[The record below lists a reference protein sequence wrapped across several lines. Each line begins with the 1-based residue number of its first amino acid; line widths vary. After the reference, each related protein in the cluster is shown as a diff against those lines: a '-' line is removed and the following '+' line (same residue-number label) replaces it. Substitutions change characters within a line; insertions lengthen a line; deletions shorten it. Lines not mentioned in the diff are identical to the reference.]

1 SAGFGGITP
10 QGSKCKFDGP
20 TSWMTSLRLAEPVKK
35 LVKPGRFPIEKTEWI
50 RGFRISASTNTTRLP
65 VWVNETA
72 MFIAVT
78 VFPSLG
84 PALVTNTT
92 RGALSGKDKSSDVR
106 TDRYASD
113 MTEDGAACVINS
125 GGVFSSSSLRIG
137 FPDEDLVE
145 V

>member
-1 SAGFGGITP
+1 
-10 QGSKCKFDGP
+10 
-20 TSWMTSLRLAEPVKK
+20 MTSLRFAEPVRK

-84 PALVTNTT
+84 TALVTNTT
-92 RGALSGKDKSSDVR
+92 RGALSGKDNSSEVR

-113 MTEDGAACVINS
+113 ITEVGAACVTNS
-125 GGVFSSSSLRIG
+125 AGVFSSSPFRTGS
-137 FPDEDLVE
+137 PDEDLVE
-145 V
+145 LFA

>member
-1 SAGFGGITP
+1 
-10 QGSKCKFDGP
+10 
-20 TSWMTSLRLAEPVKK
+20 MTSLRFAEPVKK
-35 LVKPGRFPIEKTEWI
+35 LVKPGRFPIEKTEWM

-84 PALVTNTT
+84 TALVTNTT
-92 RGALSGKDKSSDVR
+92 RGALSGKDNSKDVR

-113 MTEDGAACVINS
+113 ITDEGAACVIIS
-125 GGVFSSSSLRIG
+125 GAVFSVSAFKIG
-137 FPDEDLVE
+137 SRWGDLFE
-145 V
+145 L